1 MAMGRPLDDDDRAG
15 WLSDLSN
22 AAVSYLNSGS
32 PFVVVACSALRVA
45 YRDVFRLAVTNNNNR
60 STDTQSMIQLHFI
73 YLQMDE
79 RKALGLVD
87 ARERNHEH
95 FMPPALVRSQF
106 ETLEE
111 PNVFELRSDC
121 VVVDS
126 TQSTRKV
133 KECAYGWVKHYVKQG

>member
-1 MAMGRPLDDDDRAG
+1 MGEPLDDYDRVG

-32 PFVVVACSALRVA
+32 SVVIVACSALRIA
-45 YRDVFRLAVTNNNNR
+45 YRDVFRLAVTDNNNL
-60 STDTQSMIQLHFI
+60 STDSDTLIQLHFI
-73 YLQMDE
+73 YLQIDE
-79 RKALGLVD
+79 KKALGFVD
-87 ARERNHEH
+87 ERGRIEGH
-95 FMPPALVRSQF
+95 FMPPVLVRSQF

-111 PNVFELRSDC
+111 PDEFELESDC

-133 KECAYGWVKHYVKQG
+133 KECAYAVVKHYVKQG